1 MTVGAS
7 EMSEFYFHKNVDGK
21 TKLKLT
27 NNNQSDISNFNQG
40 RIDGPG
46 QAKFAAN
53 QNGLNPNQRL
63 KKSLPLEIQSAISE
77 WADQLRKMP
86 WKLRRRAIK
95 RFSGSFADNFLA
107 NMPNLSDE
115 EYDSLAVLG
124 TTCMIE
130 ELDTG
135 KPITNLDQAK
145 CYTESVHDYHQS
157 IGRAYL
163 AANSAQGKPLH

>member
-1 MTVGAS
+1 
-7 EMSEFYFHKNVDGK
+7 MSEFYFHKNIDRK
-21 TKLKLT
+21 TKSKMLT
-27 NNNQSDISNFNQG
+27 NNQTDASTL
-40 RIDGPG
+40 G
-46 QAKFAAN
+46 QNEINNADQVQLAAN
-53 QNGLNPNQRL
+53 QNGLDPSQHL

-115 EYDSLAVLG
+115 EYDSIAILG

>member
-1 MTVGAS
+1 
-7 EMSEFYFHKNVDGK
+7 MSEFYFNKNTDSK
-21 TKLKLT
+21 TKLKVP
-27 NNNQSDISNFNQG
+27 NNKRSDISNLNQN
-40 RIDGPG
+40 RINGPD
-46 QAKFAAN
+46 QAKLAAN
-53 QNGLNPNQRL
+53 ENGLDPNQRL

-135 KPITNLDQAK
+135 KPVTNLDQAK

-163 AANSAQGKPLH
+163 AANSAQGKSLH

>member
-1 MTVGAS
+1 MIAGAP
-7 EMSEFYFHKNVDGK
+7 EMSEFYFHKNIEGK
-21 TKLKLT
+21 TKLEMPT
-27 NNNQSDISNFNQG
+27 NNQTDVLSGNQKEVDNQNQS
-40 RIDGPG
+40 
-46 QAKFAAN
+46 KLAAN
-53 QNGLNPNQRL
+53 ENGLDPNQRL

-95 RFSGSFADNFLA
+95 RFAGSFADNFLA

-145 CYTESVHDYHQS
+145 CYIESVHDYHQS
-157 IGRAYL
+157 IGRAFL
-163 AANSAQGKPLH
+163 TANSAQGKLLH

>member
-1 MTVGAS
+1 
-7 EMSEFYFHKNVDGK
+7 MSEFYFHKNINDK
-21 TKLKLT
+21 TKLKMQK
-27 NNNQSDISNFNQG
+27 NNQSDISNLNQAG
-40 RIDGPG
+40 S
-46 QAKFAAN
+46 AAN
-53 QNGLNPNQRL
+53 ENGLDPNQRL

-115 EYDSLAVLG
+115 EYESLAVLG

-130 ELDTG
+130 ELDSG
-135 KPITNLDQAK
+135 KPITSLDQAK
-145 CYTESVHDYHQS
+145 CYIESVHDYHQS
-157 IGRAYL
+157 IGRAFL
-163 AANSAQGKPLH
+163 AANSSKGESIH